1 MNKSKLYFRVSFVR
15 VVVQVLNILTLC
27 LKLLSL
33 IFEESISILESLKY
47 G

>member
-1 MNKSKLYFRVSFVR
+1 MNKSKLYFRVSFVM

-33 IFEESISILESLKY
+33 IFEEAISILESLKY